1 MLKEVI
7 KRDGRIVE
15 FSPARIE
22 SALKKAFVSIEKRD
36 DAQAIKG
43 LLQRIIF
50 CLQQKETSRIHVEE
64 IQDVVEEVLMESGFK
79 KIARAY
85 ILYREKR
92 RELREGKEILG
103 VRDDL
108 KLSFN
113 ALRVLQKRYLRK
125 DEKGKIV
132 ETPSQMFERVA
143 RTIAEAEKEYGED
156 VGKREKIFFELMRNL
171 EFLPNSPT
179 LMNAGTPLGQL
190 SACFVIPIEDSMEG
204 IFRAL
209 HHMALI
215 HQSGGGTGFSFS
227 ALRPR
232 GDVVQ
237 STGGIASGPV
247 SFMKIFDTATQ
258 VIKQGGRRRG
268 ANMGI
273 LSVHHPDILEF
284 ITTKDTPG
292 VLENFNISVAVT
304 DQFMEAVKQDKDY
317 PLVNPRTGKE
327 VRRLK
332 AREVINLISYHAWK
346 NGDPGVVWI
355 DEINRYN
362 PTPHLGRIEA
372 TNPCAEQPL
381 LPYESCNLGSINLSR
396 LCKEG
401 KIDWERMEQVVEIAV
416 RFLDDVI
423 EVNKFPIPEVGKMTR
438 ANRKIGLGVMGFADL
453 LIKLNIPYNTEEAEK
468 IAGEIMH
475 FIHKIA
481 VRTSAKLAEK
491 RGNFPSF
498 PGSIWNK
505 KGFKYMRNATLT
517 TIAPTGTLSIIAGTT
532 SGIEPLFAIAYTREV
547 MEGSKLLEVNQDF
560 LHIAREKGFYSR
572 EIIEEASRTGSLK
585 NIKGIPESVKK
596 LFVTSF
602 DIPPAWHIRIQ
613 AAFQKHTDN
622 AVSKTIN
629 FPQEATP
636 AEIRESFYLAYKRK
650 CRGLTVYRYGSKKT
664 QVLYRGAPLE
674 RDFLRVGPEFTGE
687 CRVCEV

>member
-1 MLKEVI
+1 MVKEVI
-7 KRDGRIVE
+7 KRDGRIAD

-22 SALKKAFVSIEKRD
+22 NALKKAFVSTQNRSDE
-36 DAQAIKG
+36 QAIRS
-43 LLQRIIF
+43 LLQKIIS
-50 CLQQKETSRIHVEE
+50 CLHRKETRRIHVEE

-79 KIARAY
+79 DIARAY

-92 RELREGKEILG
+92 RELRECKEILG

-132 ETPSQMFERVA
+132 ETPAQMFERVA
-143 RTIAEAEKEYGED
+143 GTIAEAEKEYGED
-156 VGKREKIFFELMRNL
+156 AKKWEETFFEVMRNL

-190 SACFVIPIEDSMEG
+190 SACFVIPVEDSMQG

-227 ALRPR
+227 SLRPQ

-273 LSVHHPDILEF
+273 LSVHHPDILDF
-284 ITTKDTPG
+284 ITAKDTPG
-292 VLENFNISVAVT
+292 MLENFNISVAAT
-304 DQFMEAVKQDKDY
+304 DQFMQAVEEGRDY
-317 PLVNPRTGKE
+317 PLINPRTGRE
-327 VRRLK
+327 VRKLK

-346 NGDPGVVWI
+346 NGDPGIVWI

-381 LPYESCNLGSINLSR
+381 LPYESCNLGSVNLSR
-396 LCKEG
+396 LYREG
-401 KIDWERMEQVVEIAV
+401 GIDWERMEQVVEIAV

-423 EVNKFPIPEVGKMTR
+423 EVNKFPIPEVEKITR

-453 LIKLNIPYNTEEAEK
+453 LIKMNVPYDSEEAEK
-468 IAGEIMH
+468 VAGEIMR
-475 FIHKIA
+475 FVHKVA
-481 VRTSAKLAEK
+481 VRTSATLAEK
-491 RGNFPSF
+491 RGNFPNF
-498 PGSIWNK
+498 KGSLWERN
-505 KGFKYMRNATLT
+505 GFRHIRNATLT

-547 MEGSKLLEVNQDF
+547 MEGSRLLEVNQDF
-560 LHIAREKGFYSR
+560 LRVAREKGFYSR
-572 EIIEEASRTGSLK
+572 GIIEEASRTGSLK
-585 NIKGIPESVKK
+585 GIKGIPESIKR

-602 DIPPAWHIRIQ
+602 DISPAWHIRIQ
-613 AAFQKHTDN
+613 AAFQRHTDN

-629 FPQEATP
+629 FPQEATS
-636 AEIRESFYLAYKRK
+636 AEIRESFRLAYTLK
-650 CRGLTVYRYGSKKT
+650 CRGLTIYRYGSKKT
-664 QVLYRGAPLE
+664 QVLYRGASLE

-687 CRVCEV
+687 CRACEV